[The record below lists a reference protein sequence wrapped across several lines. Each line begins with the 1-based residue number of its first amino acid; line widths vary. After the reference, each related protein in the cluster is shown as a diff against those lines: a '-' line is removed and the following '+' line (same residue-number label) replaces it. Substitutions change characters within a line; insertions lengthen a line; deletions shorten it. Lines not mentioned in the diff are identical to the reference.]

1 MKLLAE
7 RWGPFLTSRPET
19 GMGFWTA
26 NITLLDGRRFE
37 DVIIDGGYISKI
49 RGRSDIPFEADDVAD
64 IEVTGRRWAWTE

>member
-1 MKLLAE
+1 
-7 RWGPFLTSRPET
+7 
-19 GMGFWTA
+19 MGFWTA